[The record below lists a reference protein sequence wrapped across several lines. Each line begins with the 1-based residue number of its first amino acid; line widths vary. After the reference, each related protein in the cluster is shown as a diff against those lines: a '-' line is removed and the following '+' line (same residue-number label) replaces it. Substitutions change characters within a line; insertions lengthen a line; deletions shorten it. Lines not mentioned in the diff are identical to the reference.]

1 SVESLP
7 TCAAQ
12 GCAGKVTGDRALAHG
27 INPFD
32 KRPMVAGRS
41 IATRRISAKSRN
53 RNQAVGG
60 NPPSYTLSFNL

>member
-1 SVESLP
+1 M
-7 TCAAQ
+7 
-12 GCAGKVTGDRALAHG
+12 AHG

-53 RNQAVGG
+53 RNQPVGG
-60 NPPSYTLSFNL
+60 YPPSRALSFNP